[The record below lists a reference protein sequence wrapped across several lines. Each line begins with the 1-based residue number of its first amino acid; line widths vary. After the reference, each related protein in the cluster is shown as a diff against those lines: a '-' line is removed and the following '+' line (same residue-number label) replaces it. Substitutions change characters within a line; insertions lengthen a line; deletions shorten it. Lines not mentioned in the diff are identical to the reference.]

1 MIAIRDI
8 LIFAGLAALAAAVI
22 ASLFPVGEGVS
33 AVPVCSDCAFKLTGG
48 YWIRQYGNYAA
59 LYLGTREVARYGWA
73 YRADGRPLRIGE
85 SIACGTAMYLWVING
100 IAYVSCD
107 SQVKVDGSPP
117 KFGRDVL
124 GPKPPLVNVRVSS
137 DSRRDCDTTI
147 TFEANL
153 TESYAVTVEVYDE
166 EGRLV
171 ASVTGTVPGSVS
183 FSIPMAG
190 VYRVHIS
197 APPLLDEWHTLTAQ
211 IRITDLLNAR
221 VFTSNNTQDL
231 RPSVALKI
239 FDLTNYW
246 KKGYRSVTVR
256 VNPAGA
262 SFTLSAPAEAF
273 ADYLL
278 AWEEYSID
286 NFPVWCRIFPVLCRN
301 YYFTDDT
308 LYVDEVW
315 RLTFTQTD
323 IVLTRIN
330 SQGNYIHWVYVSNS
344 TSSKTLIWTWNKEG
358 PKYSSYTVPW
368 SAITV
373 WFESQDSAM
382 NARASF
388 AKECRW
394 S

>member
-1 MIAIRDI
+1 MIAFRDI

-22 ASLFPVGEGVS
+22 ASLFPAWEGVS
-33 AVPVCSDCAFKLTGG
+33 PVLACSDCAFKLTGG

-73 YRADGRPLRIGE
+73 YRADGRPLSIGE
-85 SIACGTAMYLWVING
+85 NATCDPMYLWVLNG
-100 IAYVSCD
+100 VAYVSC
-107 SQVKVDGSPP
+107 DGSPP

-124 GPKPPLVNVRVSS
+124 GPKLPFVNVSVVS
-137 DSRRDCDTTI
+137 DWRRGCTYTI

-153 TESYAVTVEVYDE
+153 TEHYVVTVEVYDE
-166 EGRLV
+166 EGRLA
-171 ASVTGTVPGSVS
+171 ASATGTIPGSVS
-183 FSIPMAG
+183 ISIPVAG
-190 VYRVHIS
+190 VYRVHIY
-197 APPLLDEWHTLTAQ
+197 APPLLDEWHTWIAQ
-211 IRITDLLNAR
+211 VRISDLVRAQ
-221 VFTSNNTQDL
+221 VFTSNNTHDL
-231 RPSVALKI
+231 RPSTSLKI

-246 KKGYRSVTVR
+246 KKGYTSATVR

-262 SFTLSAPAEAF
+262 SFTLSAPAGAF

-388 AKECRW
+388 AKECLW
-394 S
+394 G